1 MGPFCW
7 TQGTSLHLRYTSVG
21 CTNEAS
27 SDCGAPEGTE
37 YTRSADLPTY
47 QPKSVHSSSYTCC
60 AGCYIHR
67 TSRASFTKPSLV
79 DSESIVYA
87 FLESIEGILLLICTE
102 SALIKIGPTC
112 SSVIDAILLCVA
124 GRQPRQI
131 YWGGRQHG
139 HCNIWWTCVV
149 DSDKHPVTTVLQIA
163 QPSMQV
169 MSIPCSRKNA
179 ATSFLCSPAMAT
191 TVMV

>member
-1 MGPFCW
+1 M
-7 TQGTSLHLRYTSVG
+7 G

-60 AGCYIHR
+60 EGCYIHWA
-67 TSRASFTKPSLV
+67 SRASFTKTSLV

-102 SALIKIGPTC
+102 SAHIKIGPTC

-131 YWGGRQHG
+131 Y
-139 HCNIWWTCVV
+139 
-149 DSDKHPVTTVLQIA
+149 
-163 QPSMQV
+163 
-169 MSIPCSRKNA
+169 
-179 ATSFLCSPAMAT
+179 
-191 TVMV
+191 